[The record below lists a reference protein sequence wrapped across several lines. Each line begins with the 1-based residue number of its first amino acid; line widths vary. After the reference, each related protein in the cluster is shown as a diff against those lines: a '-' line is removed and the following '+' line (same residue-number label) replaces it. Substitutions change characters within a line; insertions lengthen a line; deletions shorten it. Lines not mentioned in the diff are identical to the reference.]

1 MSDGPGV
8 AGGRFCPEV
17 RGWAAL
23 RLVVC
28 VPGPIR
34 EEIDLCTHPPP
45 ADGPRG
51 QLPASADFVA
61 SAVTL
66 VSLPAAIAW
75 SREIAERVSVLGVA
89 AGPASIARLLAV
101 RLLQPGSALRIYWP
115 GIVDR
120 VWNVIRPA
128 LEKMGVTTRGSSRED
143 LRHEV
148 ASPLALTFLKSL
160 AAGRKDLRLVGAG
173 SPDRPDGPPFGWA
186 PGIDAIGPTLRY
198 LLADQVPGGFQSHAF
213 LASPLARVARA
224 AGIAAPVAVVRW
236 RCTGCRTWA
245 AGDGTCPHCGTA
257 LAPVRTRR
265 LVAAAVLRCGGDA
278 GLRRPQARASLAPA
292 DEACTLTICDH
303 AEAEAIRRRC
313 VARARLLWE
322 RVICGGHTGAPA
334 MVVLAALAGV
344 RPLDA
349 IADRPAAEP
358 GWLQTLVETLADSR
372 LGRLQVAIGVNAA
385 LAAAAVR
392 LGQPAP
398 EAVSAAYV
406 GVLATRFRQAIFG
419 PRGGRAA
426 QP

>member
-1 MSDGPGV
+1 
-8 AGGRFCPEV
+8 
-17 RGWAAL
+17 
-23 RLVVC
+23 
-28 VPGPIR
+28 
-34 EEIDLCTHPPP
+34 
-45 ADGPRG
+45 
-51 QLPASADFVA
+51 
-61 SAVTL
+61 
-66 VSLPAAIAW
+66 
-75 SREIAERVSVLGVA
+75 
-89 AGPASIARLLAV
+89 
-101 RLLQPGSALRIYWP
+101 
-115 GIVDR
+115 
-120 VWNVIRPA
+120 
-128 LEKMGVTTRGSSRED
+128 
-143 LRHEV
+143 
-148 ASPLALTFLKSL
+148 
-160 AAGRKDLRLVGAG
+160 
-173 SPDRPDGPPFGWA
+173 
-186 PGIDAIGPTLRY
+186 
-198 LLADQVPGGFQSHAF
+198 
-213 LASPLARVARA
+213 
-224 AGIAAPVAVVRW
+224 
-236 RCTGCRTWA
+236 
-245 AGDGTCPHCGTA
+245 
-257 LAPVRTRR
+257 
-265 LVAAAVLRCGGDA
+265 
-278 GLRRPQARASLAPA
+278 LAPA